1 MSKNKQILRRLKM
14 CALACCTLPLMM
26 MENSF
31 AQEAFELRP
40 AVNASASDRL
50 QLVSDR
56 RVPSQQIPRGTLL
69 QWSYGTHFSGGPDFD
84 APLVTDRPDFTEAS
98 STVGRGVAQLELGY
112 TYTVDREDGMR
123 NQSHSFPETLLR
135 YGVLADWFEFRA
147 ALNYAEERTPFSASG
162 GAEDLYLG
170 AKIGLTPQECLLPE
184 MAIIPQMWVPTG
196 DDDLT
201 ADEVLPGVN
210 WIYGWELNDWL
221 STAGSTQFNRSLDDN
236 SQSAYTEWAQSWTLA
251 YSISN
256 RVGAYT
262 EWFALFPHSG
272 DAVKPE
278 HYFNGGFTYLL
289 NNDVQWDI
297 RAGVGLNGAADDYFL
312 GTGLSLR
319 FH

>member
-1 MSKNKQILRRLKM
+1 MSKSKPVRQR
-14 CALACCTLPLMM
+14 LMM
-26 MENSF
+26 YAVAVSALSLMTKGI
-31 AQEAFELRP
+31 AFGQDTLEPRP
-40 AVNASASDRL
+40 TVNVSTPDRL
-50 QLVSDR
+50 QRGTGR
-56 RVPSQQIPRGTLL
+56 RVPSQQVPRGTLL

-112 TYTVDREDGMR
+112 TYTVDREEGTR

-147 ALNYAEERTPFSASG
+147 ALNYSENRTPFSESG
-162 GAEDLYLG
+162 GTEDLYLG

-196 DDDLT
+196 DDDQT

>member
-1 MSKNKQILRRLKM
+1 M
-14 CALACCTLPLMM
+14 
-26 MENSF
+26 
-31 AQEAFELRP
+31 
-40 AVNASASDRL
+40 
-50 QLVSDR
+50 
-56 RVPSQQIPRGTLL
+56 
-69 QWSYGTHFSGGPDFD
+69 
-84 APLVTDRPDFTEAS
+84 
-98 STVGRGVAQLELGY
+98 
-112 TYTVDREDGMR
+112 
-123 NQSHSFPETLLR
+123 
-135 YGVLADWFEFRA
+135 
-147 ALNYAEERTPFSASG
+147 
-162 GAEDLYLG
+162 
-170 AKIGLTPQECLLPE
+170 
-184 MAIIPQMWVPTG
+184 
-196 DDDLT
+196 
-201 ADEVLPGVN
+201 
-210 WIYGWELNDWL
+210 
-221 STAGSTQFNRSLDDN
+221 DDN